1 MHPKDEGDFLS
12 IANYF
17 TFIRII
23 ISPIFLFI
31 YIEHDNLG
39 VSKFILPYV
48 LILLLAIS
56 ELSDAFDGYL
66 ARKYNQVT
74 DLGKV
79 LDPMAD
85 SISRI
90 SVFLTFTLDPVK
102 LPMPLIFI
110 FLYRDS
116 VVSTLRTI
124 CALKGFALAA
134 RTSGKIKAVIQAIA
148 GFIVLLLMI
157 PHSLGTLSS
166 ELLHFSGTLIISV
179 AALYTIYSGIDYI
192 YANRYYI
199 NKLLKLNDL
208 NATP

>member
-1 MHPKDEGDFLS
+1 MT

-17 TFIRII
+17 TFIRIV
-23 ISPIFLFI
+23 ISPIFLLV
-31 YIEHDNLG
+31 YLEHDFFGISN
-39 VSKFILPYV
+39 VVLPYV
-48 LILLLAIS
+48 LLSLFAIS

-66 ARKYNQVT
+66 ARRYNQVT

-90 SVFLTFTLDPVK
+90 SVFLTFTLEPVK
-102 LPMPLIFI
+102 LPMLLVFI

-134 RTSGKIKAVIQAIA
+134 RTSGKIKAVVQAVA
-148 GFIVLLLMI
+148 ALIVLLLMI
-157 PHSLGTLSS
+157 PHSLGDLSTQA
-166 ELLHFSGTLIISV
+166 LHNIGTIIISI
-179 AALYTIYSGIDYI
+179 AALYSVYSGIEYI
-192 YANRYYI
+192 YANRQYI
-199 NKLLKLNDL
+199 QKLLQKE
-208 NATP
+208 

>member
-1 MHPKDEGDFLS
+1 VS

-17 TFIRII
+17 TFVRIL
-23 ISPIFLFI
+23 ISPIFLLI
-31 YIEHDNLG
+31 YLEHDAFNISD
-39 VSKFILPYV
+39 VMLPYF
-48 LILLLAIS
+48 LLALLGIS

-66 ARKYNQVT
+66 ARKYDQVT

-102 LPMPLIFI
+102 LPMILVFI

-116 VVSTLRTI
+116 VISTLRTI

-134 RTSGKIKAVIQAIA
+134 RTSGKIKAIIQAIA
-148 GFIVLLLMI
+148 AFIVLILMI
-157 PHSLGTLSS
+157 PHSLGHLSTS
-166 ELLHFSGTLIISV
+166 SLHLAGTIIISA
-179 AALYTIYSGIDYI
+179 AALYTIYSGIEYI
-192 YANRYYI
+192 YANRKYI
-199 NKLLKLNDL
+199 SRLLRTKN
-208 NATP
+208 NR